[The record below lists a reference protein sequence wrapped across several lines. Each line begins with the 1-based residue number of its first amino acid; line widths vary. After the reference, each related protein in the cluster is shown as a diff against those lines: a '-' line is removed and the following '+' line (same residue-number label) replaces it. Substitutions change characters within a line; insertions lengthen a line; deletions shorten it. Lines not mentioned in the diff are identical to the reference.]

1 MRKIFIDCGSHD
13 GCSVRKFDDLYDV
26 DNEYEFHCFEGNPN
40 LFKWHPVNK
49 RCVFNNNIVGGSSNP
64 VDFFVHD
71 TSGGSTTSKKKHE
84 DYLKKY
90 SQVAS
95 LGAFS
100 PTIKYNPIVLSEY
113 IQKNFKEDDFIVL
126 KLDIEGSEYE
136 VLQDLIDKNCLS
148 YIDSIFIEWHY
159 ENKCDYK
166 NPKGFIEMFNKK
178 CHDLDISIDSS
189 WDALNTKYIK
199 QIRHSM
205 EAKKN
210 KALGSINDSIANGC
224 QVSFD
229 FGERPRKP
237 GSGLSREDKFRP
249 WPEGGISSLCEET
262 DKNE

>member
-13 GCSVRKFDDLYDV
+13 GCSVRKFDDLYDI

-40 LFKWHPVNK
+40 LFKWHPVNE
-49 RCVFNNNIVGGSSNP
+49 RCIFNNNIVGGSSDP

-90 SQVAS
+90 SQVFS

-100 PTIKYNPIVLSEY
+100 PIIKYNPIVLSEY
-113 IQKNFKEDDFIVL
+113 IQKYFKEDDFIVL

-136 VLQDLIDKNCLS
+136 VLQDLIDKKCLS
-148 YIDSIFIEWHY
+148 YINSIFIEWHY

-166 NPKGFIEMFNKK
+166 NPKGFVEMFNKK
-178 CHDLDISIDSS
+178 CHDLDINIDSS
-189 WDALNTKYIK
+189 WDALEKKYTK
-199 QIRHSM
+199 QIRDDL
-205 EAKKN
+205 N
-210 KALGSINDSIANGC
+210 KRLCPIKDNTADNTSNDC

-237 GSGLSREDKFRP
+237 GWEPNPKDKFRP